1 MASPKR
7 PMSPREMKRIRGQM
21 KTEELEG
28 VEEVIIRLED
38 KDIVIPSPQVS
49 KIFLGGEIYQV
60 VGSGIEREKGSTAG
74 VEVATLDISEDDVKL
89 IMNQTGASEEEARNA
104 IEAEKGD
111 LAGAIMK
118 LKTKK

>member
-1 MASPKR
+1 MATPKR
-7 PMSPREMKRIRGQM
+7 PMSPREMKRMRGQM

-49 KIFLGGEIYQV
+49 KIILGGEIYQV
-60 VGSGIEREKGSTAG
+60 VGSGIEREKGSTG
-74 VEVATLDISEDDVKL
+74 VEAAAVAISEDDVKL

-104 IEAEKGD
+104 IEEEKGD
-111 LAGAIMK
+111 LAGAIMR